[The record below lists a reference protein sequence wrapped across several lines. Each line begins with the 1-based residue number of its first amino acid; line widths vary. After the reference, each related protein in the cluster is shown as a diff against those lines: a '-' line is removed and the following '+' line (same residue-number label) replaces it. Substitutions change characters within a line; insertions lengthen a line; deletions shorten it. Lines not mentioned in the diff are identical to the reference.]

1 MPASVD
7 CGEREAVRT
16 ARLANHM
23 SVDGPL
29 AQRERAKVP
38 PAVPIER
45 ESPRLVSNPV
55 AYPVIRPGVD
65 EHADL
70 AREQRADVVHRTVE
84 LVPSCVERLSDI
96 SRTG

>member
-1 MPASVD
+1 MAASVD
-7 CGEREAVRT
+7 SGEREAVRT
-16 ARLANHM
+16 AGLAYHM
-23 SVDGPL
+23 PVDGPL
-29 AQRERAKVP
+29 AQRERAKVLL
-38 PAVPIER
+38 AVPLER
-45 ESPRLVSNPV
+45 ESPRLVSDPV

-84 LVPSCVERLSDI
+84 AVSGCVERLSDI